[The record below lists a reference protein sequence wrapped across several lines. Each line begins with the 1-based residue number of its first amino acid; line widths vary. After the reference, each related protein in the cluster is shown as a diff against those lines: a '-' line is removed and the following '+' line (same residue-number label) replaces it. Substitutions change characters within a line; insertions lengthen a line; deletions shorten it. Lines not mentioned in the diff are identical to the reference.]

1 MKKTIAIIA
10 SLDTK
15 ETEVLFLIEIIQKSG
30 NDVFIIDI
38 GAEKTSLV
46 DSQINAIDI
55 AKEAGHYWIFPKDV
69 KKSEMVDVLK
79 SGVSKLIPKL
89 YHKGLFDAIISIG
102 GLQNTT
108 VAVCAMKTLPIGFP
122 KVMVSTV
129 ASGKRPFETIVGNT
143 DIITIPSIADFSGR
157 NIITDTVLQNA
168 AAAII
173 GIVEKAGK
181 PLSFSEDM
189 LIGMTTM
196 GVVDKGSASLVKS
209 LKEKGY
215 QIVSFHSTGVGG
227 KIMDNLVDEG
237 IIKATIEFSLHEIV
251 GEIFGGYSS
260 GAENRLIS
268 SSKKGIPQLI
278 IPGACDFLDL
288 NTSGLQREM
297 LNRKHIYHN
306 SDLVHLK
313 LLKNEIIEVG
323 KLIVARLNESKGPVT
338 IVIPLQGFRTGT
350 KPGEPLYDPEI
361 DLALIKI
368 LRSKVID
375 NINIIEVDAN
385 INDVEFN
392 FVALKEMEKLL
403 AY

>member
-1 MKKTIAIIA
+1 MKKTIAVIA

-15 ETEVLFLIEIIQKSG
+15 ETEVLFLMEIFQNSG
-30 NDVFIIDI
+30 HDVFIIDI
-38 GAEKTSLV
+38 GAENSSLV
-46 DSQINAIDI
+46 ESQINAIDI
-55 AKEAGHYWIFPKDV
+55 AKEAGHIWISPMDIQKYKMIDI
-69 KKSEMVDVLK
+69 LK
-79 SGVSKLIPKL
+79 SGISELFPKL
-89 YHKGLFDAIISIG
+89 YRKSRFDAIISIG

-108 VAVCAMKTLPIGFP
+108 VAVSAMKTLPIGVP

-143 DIITIPSIADFSGR
+143 DIIVIPSIADFSGR

-181 PLSFSEDM
+181 PLSFTEDM

-196 GVVDKGSASLVKS
+196 GVVDKGSSSIVKG
-209 LKEKGY
+209 LKESGY

-227 KIMDNLVDEG
+227 KIMDDLIDQG

-251 GEIFGGYSS
+251 GELFGGYSS
-260 GAENRLIS
+260 GAVNRLIS
-268 SSKKGIPQLI
+268 SSKKGIPQLV

-288 NTSGLQREM
+288 NTLRLQKEM

-313 LLKNEIIEVG
+313 LLKSEIVEVG
-323 KLIVARLNESKGPVT
+323 KLIATRLNESKGPVS
-338 IVIPLQGFRTGT
+338 IVIPLQGFRIGT

-361 DLALIKI
+361 DLALIQI
-368 LRSKVID
+368 LRTKVKD
-375 NINIIEVDAN
+375 NIKIIEVDAN
-385 INDVEFN
+385 INDYEFN
-392 FVALKEMEKLL
+392 LVALKEMEKLL
-403 AY
+403 A